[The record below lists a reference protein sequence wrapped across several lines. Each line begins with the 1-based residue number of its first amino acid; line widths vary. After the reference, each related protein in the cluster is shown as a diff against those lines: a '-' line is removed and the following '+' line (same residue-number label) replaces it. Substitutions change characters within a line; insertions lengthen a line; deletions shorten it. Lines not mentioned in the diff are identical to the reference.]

1 MREARRLALIERQAL
16 ITKVARRQALRALA
30 DALAAEE
37 RSNALASR
45 SRYLAAASA
54 PKEGLTT
61 GAALASRAGFTS
73 GLEQLAATA
82 EGSASDAARLSVWQ
96 AEVLAETEAR
106 AKRLAERESEA
117 RAALDATRTRRDLVQ
132 LASVARKLH
141 G

>member
-30 DALAAEE
+30 DAIAAEE
-37 RSNALASR
+37 KSQLLASR

-54 PKEGLTT
+54 PREGLTT

-73 GLEQLAATA
+73 GLEQLAVTA
-82 EGSASDAARLSVWQ
+82 ADAAVDAARVSAWQ

-117 RAALDATRTRRDLVQ
+117 RAALDATKIRRELVG
-132 LASVARKLH
+132 LGMVARKLQD
-141 G
+141 